1 MCSAKLD
8 SRQEE
13 LLLELA
19 FRSIEY
25 GLEHGREMAVDVDDF
40 PPDLQEKRATF
51 VTLKSDHDLQGCI
64 GTLEAYRPLV
74 TDVCANAYAA
84 AFSDPRFQALTYRQ
98 LGSLT
103 LSVSVLSPAQ
113 ELHFNSEA
121 ELIEQLRPGIDGV
134 ILQQGWRRG
143 TFLPSVWS
151 SLPDKQNFLAHLKM
165 KAGLSGDYWSDDI
178 RAYRYTTHVFGDDD

>member
-8 SRQEE
+8 KRQEK

-19 FRSIEY
+19 FRSIEH
-25 GLEHGREMAVDVDDF
+25 GLKYGREMAIDVEDF
-40 PPDLQEKRATF
+40 PPDLRAKRATF
-51 VTLKSDHDLQGCI
+51 VTLKVDHDLQGCI

-103 LSVSVLSPAQ
+103 LSVSVLNPAE

-121 ELIEQLRPGIDGV
+121 ELIEQLRPGIDGL
-134 ILQQGWRRG
+134 ILQQEWRRG

-165 KAGLSGDYWSDDI
+165 KAGLSGDYWSDNI

>member
-8 SRQEE
+8 RKHEE

-19 FRSIEY
+19 FKSIEY
-25 GLEHGREMAVDVDDF
+25 GLEHNREMAIDVQEF
-40 PPDLQEKRATF
+40 PSELREKRATF
-51 VTLKSDHDLQGCI
+51 VTLKTNRDLQGCI

-84 AFSDPRFQALTYRQ
+84 AFSDPRFQALTHSQ

-103 LSVSVLSPAQ
+103 ITISVLDPAD
-113 ELHFNSEA
+113 EMHFNSEP
-121 ELIEQLRPGIDGV
+121 ELIEQLRPGIDGL

-151 SLPDKQNFLAHLKM
+151 SLPEKQDFLTHLKM

-178 RAYRYTTHVFGDDD
+178 RVYRYTTHVIGDDD

>member
-8 SRQEE
+8 RKHEE

-19 FRSIEY
+19 FKSIAY
-25 GLEHGREMAVDVDDF
+25 GLEHNREMAIDVQEF
-40 PPDLQEKRATF
+40 PPELREKRATF
-51 VTLKSDHDLQGCI
+51 VTLKTNRDLQGCI

-74 TDVCANAYAA
+74 TDICANAYAA
-84 AFSDPRFQALTYRQ
+84 AFSDPRFQALTHSQ

-103 LSVSVLSPAQ
+103 ITISVLDPAD
-113 ELHFNSEA
+113 EMHFNSEP
-121 ELIEQLRPGIDGV
+121 ELIEQLRPGIDGL

-151 SLPDKQNFLAHLKM
+151 SLPEKQDFLTHLKM

-178 RAYRYTTHVFGDDD
+178 RVYRYTTHVIGDDD